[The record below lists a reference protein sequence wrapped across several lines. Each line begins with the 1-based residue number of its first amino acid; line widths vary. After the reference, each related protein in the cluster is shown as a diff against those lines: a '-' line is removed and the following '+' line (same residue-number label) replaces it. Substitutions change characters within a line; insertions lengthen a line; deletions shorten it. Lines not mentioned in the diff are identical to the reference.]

1 MTSVQFV
8 NSVPNASHGCPM
20 WNLVLYQISI
30 QPFRKKKHDVP
41 KMFPRW
47 FPKSDANIVRCFTS
61 TKCEKMLNVK
71 LKSEKRL
78 ILTNKCPSN
87 QMSFEGLAIVF
98 YVLPN

>member
-1 MTSVQFV
+1 M
-8 NSVPNASHGCPM
+8 SHVEPGSLSDFYTTIQEKETGCS
-20 WNLVLYQISI
+20 Q
-30 QPFRKKKHDVP
+30 DVP

-98 YVLPN
+98 YVLPNKTA

>member
-1 MTSVQFV
+1 
-8 NSVPNASHGCPM
+8 M

-30 QPFRKKKHDVP
+30 QPFRKKKQDIPKMFPRCSQNVP
-41 KMFPRW
+41 KMFPRWFPRW

-61 TKCEKMLNVK
+61 TKCKKMLNVK

-87 QMSFEGLAIVF
+87 QMSFEGLTIVF